1 MRRDKHTS
9 FGTTSHNK
17 IRQETKIRSCKLLAT
32 DPSFHAPLPHPC
44 ARFYSARGI
53 CTGGLA
59 LGTAIAAPV
68 KHNAACSSVTIF
80 LRSILFFSNFNSPPP
95 IKLRLLK
102 QVDVVRQALSLVVQE
117 LVVGFLERP

>member
-1 MRRDKHTS
+1 
-9 FGTTSHNK
+9 
-17 IRQETKIRSCKLLAT
+17 
-32 DPSFHAPLPHPC
+32 
-44 ARFYSARGI
+44 
-53 CTGGLA
+53 
-59 LGTAIAAPV
+59 
-68 KHNAACSSVTIF
+68 